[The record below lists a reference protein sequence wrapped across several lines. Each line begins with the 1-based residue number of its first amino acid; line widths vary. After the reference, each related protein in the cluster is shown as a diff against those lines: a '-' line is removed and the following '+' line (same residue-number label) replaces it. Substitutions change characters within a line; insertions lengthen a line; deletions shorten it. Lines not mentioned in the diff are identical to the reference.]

1 MRQCVDSFNASI
13 RGSAKRLTA
22 LGLCLWVGGVK
33 VFNLFLLGCLACT
46 MSVWFLFGAIG
57 VEKAG
62 LALILFTIIA
72 TWILAFLTYIF
83 FSKRAE
89 KKKAK
94 AIALARKQQENRK
107 QQRLKFADQVA
118 PRIVSKLKVGQFATL
133 SQSERNYMINIVE
146 MTTNDSGELLPNELA
161 LTQAAMT
168 DTATYNFLTLRNAKL
183 AARNQQ
189 EMLQK
194 VSSRLS
200 SAKVANIA
208 TGLAAAKY
216 LGESMGDD

>member
-1 MRQCVDSFNASI
+1 MRI
-13 RGSAKRLTA
+13 
-22 LGLCLWVGGVK
+22 
-33 VFNLFLLGCLACT
+33 FNLFLLGCLACT
-46 MSVWFLFGAIG
+46 ISAWFFVHSGN
-57 VEKAG
+57 
-62 LALILFTIIA
+62 LAPIIVI
-72 TWILAFLTYIF
+72 WILACLTYIY
-83 FSKRAE
+83 FSRRAK
-89 KKKAK
+89 KKKAE
-94 AIALARKQQENRK
+94 AITLARKEHEDRK
-107 QQRLKFADQVA
+107 QKRLKFADQAA
-118 PRIVSKLKVGQFATL
+118 PRIVSKLNAGQFSTL
-133 SQSERNYMINIVE
+133 SQSERNYLINIVE
-146 MTTNDSGELLPNELA
+146 MSTNDSGELLPNELA

-200 SAKVANIA
+200 TAKVANIA